1 MEGAGCVEQP
11 AEVAVA
17 GFDPE
22 PAGDPVVVTEPAGDP
37 VVVTEPAVFP
47 AQPFRDGLEDLGRA
61 PQPYSDA
68 CGRSPSASSCL
79 ACAKGCSL
87 AC

>member
-1 MEGAGCVEQP
+1 MEGADCVEQP

-17 GFDPE
+17 GFDP
-22 PAGDPVVVTEPAGDP
+22 EPAGDP